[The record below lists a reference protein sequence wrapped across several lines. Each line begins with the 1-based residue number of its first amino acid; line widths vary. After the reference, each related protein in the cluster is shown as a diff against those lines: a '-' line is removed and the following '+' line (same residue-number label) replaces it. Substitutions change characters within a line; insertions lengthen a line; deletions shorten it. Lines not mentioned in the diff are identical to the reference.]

1 MGLCRTLGCEQVIDY
16 PYKALYHD
24 PLRRVHHVPQ
34 VLGRLYEEA
43 EVAALLRDQ
52 WFDLAVLSSPRYGT
66 IAAWESLLKY
76 GPMPPLVLI
85 DGEDDALLRREVFH
99 RYQCALYFKREYR
112 SHRGAD
118 DTLSQRAYPLPFAAI
133 REIIPIA
140 PVFQR
145 DTDVSY
151 AGRISHPKRQK
162 AVEMLRHAS
171 GIKFL
176 GGVYAEADDRQSKLL
191 TGLPRL
197 LIKLKGDPVVTVA
210 QKGVKLSQVEYHT
223 LLGRSKMAL
232 SIRGGGFDT
241 LRYWEIVASGTLL
254 LSEQPDIEIP
264 NNFVHGKHALFFRP
278 DLSDLVDL
286 VRIYARDPQ
295 GCATMAAEG
304 YKHLLQYHTCERR
317 AEYFL
322 GICRGAI

>member
-1 MGLCRTLGCEQVIDY
+1 MGRCL
-16 PYKALYHD
+16 P
-24 PLRRVHHVPQ
+24 
-34 VLGRLYEEA
+34 
-43 EVAALLRDQ
+43 
-52 WFDLAVLSSPRYGT
+52 LSSLMVRMMRCSGT
-66 IAAWESLLKY
+66 RCFIGINAHSISNVSIALIGEQTTHFLNGLTRSLSLPYLKRFR
-76 GPMPPLVLI
+76 
-85 DGEDDALLRREVFH
+85 LLQSF
-99 RYQCALYFKREYR
+99 
-112 SHRGAD
+112 SG
-118 DTLSQRAYPLPFAAI
+118 
-133 REIIPIA
+133 IP
-140 PVFQR
+140 
-145 DTDVSY
+145 DVSY

-176 GGVYAEADDRQSKLL
+176 GGVYAEAEDRQSKLL

-210 QKGVKLSQVEYHT
+210 QKGVKLSQSEYHT
-223 LLGRSKMAL
+223 LLGRSTMAL

-264 NNFVHGKHALFFRP
+264 NNFVHGKQALFFRP

-295 GCATMAAEG
+295 RCATMAAEG

-322 GICRGAI
+322 GVCRGAI